1 VPISR
6 MPEKNKRVQ
15 RQRGSGCKFE
25 TNVRGTRRI
34 QNDHL
39 ARRGHFASESVAGL
53 PTSKAQK

>member
-1 VPISR
+1 